1 MSVNKKRLFN
11 ELLTKF
17 LLKYEDVD
25 ALIVSDHEGFIIAG
39 QKRATVDM
47 ELVSVLTALINPV
60 LERIRDEFAFK
71 KFGSASFDTEKNRL
85 LFISIDENTT
95 LSVVLDTMASIDN
108 ISPYA
113 YFLAEKTAQ
122 IISAKEDD
130 NIQVDIPDFGT
141 ELDTTT
147 DSSRIK
153 EQIYQMRLDS
163 GGIYKFKFI
172 IVGDK
177 AVGKSSIVRRF
188 VEKKFSLDYRST
200 LGLNVITHSMN
211 FYGNEVNFMLW
222 DLGGQAYFKRFRK
235 TYYMGT
241 QAAFIVFDVCQRET
255 FENVKVWYKEL
266 EDFLDNKSI
275 PIVIVGNKI
284 DLTDQRS
291 VQYKEGMLLV
301 DELSQQSSNGNFSYI
316 ETSALTGENIGDA
329 FSLIAYHYISKSKER
344 EEQKLKGNLMAQI
357 NSILSKNKKLEITFI
372 TENPFWSPGLQIL
385 NEVNS
390 LCECDKLIDNQEK
403 RLNKYSNGLLVKNFL
418 FDSIDIAESDGVFV
432 IFDARNKEHIDP
444 KWKELVIEIISNL
457 QENKVILIGVRVSNE
472 IGWSD
477 IMEEFNVNE
486 YLEEKMVSLLFFKI
500 GFEYRLEIY
509 DELEVMFST
518 IINSQNSS

>member
-71 KFGSASFDTEKNRL
+71 KFGSASFDTEENRL

-95 LSVVLDTMASIDN
+95 LSVVLDTMASVDKL
-108 ISPYA
+108 SPYA

-122 IISAKEDD
+122 IINVSDEDT
-130 NIQVDIPDFGT
+130 IQIDIPNFGT
-141 ELDTTT
+141 EIDTVR
-147 DSSRIK
+147 DEGRIK
-153 EQIYQMRLDS
+153 QQIYQMRLDS
-163 GGIYKFKFI
+163 GGVYKFKFI

-188 VEKKFSLDYRST
+188 VENKFSLDYRST
-200 LGLNVITHSMN
+200 LGLNVLTHSMN

-222 DLGGQAYFKRFRK
+222 DLGGQDYFKRFRK

-241 QAAFIVFDVCQRET
+241 QAAFIVFDVCERET
-255 FENVKVWYKEL
+255 FANVNVWYKEL
-266 EDFLDNKSI
+266 EDFLDNKNI

-284 DLTDQRS
+284 DLSDQRII
-291 VQYKEGMLLV
+291 QYKEGIALV
-301 DELSQQSSNGNFSYI
+301 DDLLQQNSDGDFSYI
-316 ETSALTGENIGDA
+316 ETSALTGENIRDA
-329 FSLIAYHYISKSKER
+329 FSLIAYHYITKSKDR
-344 EEQKLKGNLMAQI
+344 EEQKLKENLMVQI
-357 NSILSKNKKLEITFI
+357 NSILNKNQKLEITFI

-390 LCECDKLIDNQEK
+390 LCDCDKLLDNKEK
-403 RLNKYSNGLLVKNFL
+403 RLYQYSNGLLVKNYL
-418 FDSIDIAESDGVFV
+418 FDSIDVAESDGVFA
-432 IFDARNKEHIDP
+432 IFDARNRKHIDP
-444 KWKELVIEIISNL
+444 KWKDVVINIISNL
-457 QENKVILIGVRVSNE
+457 KENKVILIGIRVSDDLD
-472 IGWSD
+472 WSD

-518 IINSQNSS
+518 IINS

>member
-1 MSVNKKRLFN
+1 MPLNKKRLFN

-25 ALIVSDHEGFIIAG
+25 ALIVSDHEGFVIAG
-39 QKRATVDM
+39 QKRASVDM

-71 KFGSASFDTEKNRL
+71 KFGSSSFDTEENRL

-95 LSVVLDTMASIDN
+95 LSVVLDTMASVDK

-122 IISAKEDD
+122 IINANEGDI
-130 NIQVDIPDFGT
+130 IQVDIPNFGT
-141 ELDTTT
+141 EIDTVS
-147 DSSRIK
+147 DAGRIK

-188 VEKKFSLDYRST
+188 VEDKFALDYRST
-200 LGLNVITHSMN
+200 LGLNVLSHSTS
-211 FYGNEVNFMLW
+211 FYGNEVYFSLW

-241 QAAFIVFDVCQRET
+241 QAAFIVFDVCERET
-255 FENVKVWYKEL
+255 FTNVKKWYEELKE
-266 EDFLDNKSI
+266 FLGNKNI
-275 PIVIVGNKI
+275 PIIVVGNKI
-284 DLTDQRS
+284 DLSDQRS
-291 VQYKEGMLLV
+291 VKYKEGMILV
-301 DELSQQSSNGNFSYI
+301 DELSQQNIDSDFSYI
-316 ETSALTGENIGDA
+316 ETSALTGENIEVA
-329 FSLIAYHYISKSKER
+329 FSLIAYHYITKSKKR
-344 EEQKLKGNLMAQI
+344 EEQKLKESLMVQI
-357 NSILSKNKKLEITFI
+357 NSILNKNKKLEITFI

-385 NEVNS
+385 NDVNS
-390 LCECDKLIDNQEK
+390 LCECDKLIDDKEK
-403 RLNKYSNGLLVKNFL
+403 RLYEYSNGLLVKNFL
-418 FDSIDIAESDGVFV
+418 FDTIDVADSDGVFV
-432 IFDARNKEHIDP
+432 IFDARNKTHIDP
-444 KWKELVIEIISNL
+444 KWKEVIVNVITNL
-457 QENKVILIGVRVSNE
+457 KENKVILIGVRVSDD
-472 IGWSD
+472 IDWSD

-486 YLEEKMVSLLFFKI
+486 YLEKKMVSLLFFKI

-518 IINSQNSS
+518 ILNL